1 MKNLYILILS
11 LLSLGASAQLRFLQA
26 DDFEDYELVLK
37 SARQN
42 HHLILMAVHDR
53 SGDFRQMY
61 DDGVFNDAGLNQA
74 AKAYTTVAID
84 IQKPMGERFESIF
97 SLNDLPAFYIMN
109 EEEFVLDV
117 LSGYQSAQD
126 LRSAM
131 AEAAKAPFLYDTLVQ
146 AYQAKALNDQQW
158 LKLLELYAMNF
169 DFRNTTHLAQEYL
182 NGKSESEL
190 LQQPAALILSQYG
203 VSLETIYPTLIISNT
218 SALRKSVPKFEL
230 SDFLNTAI
238 EYNLDLA
245 IVSKDSLLCE
255 NICEKLVVPP
265 LFPKDSLEVMR
276 MNIRREFAWQS
287 GQFALYT
294 EAFIKKQDSKAP
306 GMAASLLFDE
316 AYDIVENFNS
326 TSALNAALKMANRS
340 DEKESS
346 FRAKMLKAYIAYL
359 QEDSEQAKLFLQDAR
374 SQVKSPQQL
383 RNLDKL
389 QELVNEQ

>member
-1 MKNLYILILS
+1 MKNLYILLLS
-11 LLSLGASAQLRFLQA
+11 LLSIGASAQLRFLQA

-84 IQKPMGERFESIF
+84 IHEPMGERFESIF

-190 LQQPAALILSQYG
+190 LQQPASLILSQYG

-218 SALRKSVPKFEL
+218 SALRKSVPKFDL

-255 NICEKLVVPP
+255 SICEKLVVPP

-287 GQFALYT
+287 EQFGLYS

-326 TSALNAALKMANRS
+326 TSALNAALKLANRS

-359 QEDSEQAKLFLQDAR
+359 QEDSEQAKVFLQDAR

-383 RNLDKL
+383 RNLEKL

>member
-1 MKNLYILILS
+1 MKNLYILLLS
-11 LLSLGASAQLRFLQA
+11 FLSLGASAQLRFLQA

-74 AKAYTTVAID
+74 AKSYTTVAID
-84 IQKPMGERFESIF
+84 IHKPMGARFESIF

-182 NGKSESEL
+182 NAKSENEL
-190 LQQPAALILSQYG
+190 LQLPAALILSQYG
-203 VSLETIYPTLIISNT
+203 VSLETIYPTLILSNT
-218 SALRKSVPKFEL
+218 SALRKSVPNFNL

-287 GQFALYT
+287 EQFALYT

-306 GMAASLLFDE
+306 GLAASMLFDE

-340 DEKESS
+340 DEKETS

-359 QEDSEQAKLFLQDAR
+359 QEDSEQAKLYLQDAR

-383 RNLDKL
+383 RNLEKL

>member
-1 MKNLYILILS
+1 
-11 LLSLGASAQLRFLQA
+11 
-26 DDFEDYELVLK
+26 
-37 SARQN
+37 
-42 HHLILMAVHDR
+42 
-53 SGDFRQMY
+53 
-61 DDGVFNDAGLNQA
+61 
-74 AKAYTTVAID
+74 
-84 IQKPMGERFESIF
+84 
-97 SLNDLPAFYIMN
+97 
-109 EEEFVLDV
+109 
-117 LSGYQSAQD
+117 
-126 LRSAM
+126 M

-182 NGKSESEL
+182 NAKSENEL
-190 LQQPAALILSQYG
+190 LQLPAALILSQYG
-203 VSLETIYPTLIISNT
+203 VSLETIYPTLILSNT
-218 SALRKSVPKFEL
+218 SALRKSVPNFNL

-287 GQFALYT
+287 EQFALYT

-306 GMAASLLFDE
+306 GLAASMLFDE

-340 DEKESS
+340 DEKETS

-359 QEDSEQAKLFLQDAR
+359 QEDSEQAKLYLQDAR

-383 RNLDKL
+383 RNLEKL